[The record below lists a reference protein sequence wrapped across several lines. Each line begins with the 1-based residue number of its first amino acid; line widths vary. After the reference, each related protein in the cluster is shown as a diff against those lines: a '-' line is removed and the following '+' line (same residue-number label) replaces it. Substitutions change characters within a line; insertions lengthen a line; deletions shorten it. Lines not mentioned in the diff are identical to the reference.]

1 MIIWS
6 ATNNTCALGVAP
18 ITTAALLQ
26 PSASQPP
33 LADHT
38 AVCSHTYT
46 HTIPLHET

>member
-18 ITTAALLQ
+18 ITTAALLH
-26 PSASQPP
+26 PSASPP

-38 AVCSHTYT
+38 VVCSHTYT
-46 HTIPLHET
+46 HTITLHET